1 MSRTTG
7 RLSPQHMS
15 NHQLYQR
22 ARTLV
27 DALRWRH
34 GRQWKERERLLDELD
49 EVLVELQMRGTQLTL
64 V

>member
-7 RLSPQHMS
+7 RLAPQRMTDV
-15 NHQLYQR
+15 QLYQR

-34 GRQWKERERLLDELD
+34 GRQWKERELLLDELD
-49 EVLVELQMRGTQLTL
+49 RVLLELQMRGTQLTL